1 MTELTQ
7 IRAPVRMAR
16 YRQVRVTV
24 TQGPDLGRS
33 IDVAGREV
41 RVGTEVENDF
51 VLNDEAVS
59 RVHCA
64 IEPTDQGLRVRDE
77 GSTNGVWFAG
87 TRIFDALIGS
97 SPVVLNLG
105 DTQLSIAPLDVSV
118 ERKQL
123 ELDRFGQMVGRSQRM
138 RELFADL

>member
-1 MTELTQ
+1 MSEVTQ
-7 IRAPVRMAR
+7 VKGPIQIAR

-33 IDVAGREV
+33 IDVAGREL

-64 IEPTDQGLRVRDE
+64 IEPTDLGLRVRDE

-87 TRIFDALIGS
+87 TRIFDALVT
-97 SPVVLNLG
+97 SPSVVVQLG
-105 DTQLSIAPLDVSV
+105 GTDLGMVPLAGTV
-118 ERKQL
+118 ELKDLDL
-123 ELDRFGQMVGRSQRM
+123 ER
-138 RELFADL
+138 